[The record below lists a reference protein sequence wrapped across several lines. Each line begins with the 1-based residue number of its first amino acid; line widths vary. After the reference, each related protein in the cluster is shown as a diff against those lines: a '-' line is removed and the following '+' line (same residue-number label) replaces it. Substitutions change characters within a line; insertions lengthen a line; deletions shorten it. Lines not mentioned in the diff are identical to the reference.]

1 MQYPAMLNSKTV
13 RIGID
18 LDNTLIDYSNGAR
31 YLADDEQIANVSSV
45 SDLRDHFKHS
55 ENEKWQY
62 LQARLYTDGL
72 KYAMPAKGS
81 LEFLSL
87 ARERRSELFI
97 ISHKTSTTPERYGA
111 HDLRK
116 PALHWLTRHEI
127 VPQLMPVNQVLFC
140 ASQDEKVQKI
150 RDLKL
155 DWFVDDLRE
164 VLDHSHFPRQTVGW
178 LYAPGSCDETQ
189 TLRKYS
195 VINSSHRVFSSFVDL
210 SGSLKAVLDDS

>member
-1 MQYPAMLNSKTV
+1 MISFENF

-31 YLADDEQIANVSSV
+31 FLANDEHIPNVSSV
-45 SDLRDHFKHS
+45 SDLRDRFKHS

-72 KYAMPAKGS
+72 NYAIPAKGS

-87 ARERRSELFI
+87 ARERGSELFI
-97 ISHKTSTTPERYGA
+97 ISHKTSTTHQKYGA

-127 VPQLMPVNQVLFC
+127 VPRLIPVNQVLFC
-140 ASQDEKVQKI
+140 ASQDEKVQKVS
-150 RDLKL
+150 DLEL
-155 DWFVDDLRE
+155 DWFVDDLTE
-164 VLDHSHFPRQTVGW
+164 ILDHSVFPRQTVGW
-178 LYAPGSCDETQ
+178 LYAPGCSDATQ
-189 TLRKYS
+189 TPKKSS
-195 VINSSHRVFSSFVDL
+195 VINSSHRVVSSFVDL
-210 SGSLKAVLDDS
+210 SALLEAALVDT